1 MQQDPHGEEKDSL
14 DTAQI
19 FHKYYGALVGYACK
33 FVDRQTAED
42 LVQDVFIQT
51 HNKIPENA
59 RSYLFRSVHN
69 KCQDY
74 FKHLE
79 VHRKYVNEA
88 RILQDELTYFHPD
101 TGNRSMLEEEN
112 TNVWNAIEQLPP
124 KCREIV
130 KLRYQQGLKTV
141 EISDAMGISSRTV
154 ETQLYKGIRQLR
166 TMIKKL
172 NYLLGILF

>member
-1 MQQDPHGEEKDSL
+1 MQQDTQAEHMDTL

-19 FHKYYGALVGYACK
+19 FHQYYVALVGYACK
-33 FVDRQTAED
+33 FVDLQTAED

-51 HNKIPENA
+51 HNKVPENA

-69 KCQDY
+69 KCQDH
-74 FKHLE
+74 FKHQE

-88 RILQDELTYFHPD
+88 MISQEELAYFHPD
-101 TGNRSMLEEEN
+101 TGNKSLLEEES
-112 TNVWNAIEQLPP
+112 NVWNAIEKLPP

-154 ETQLYKGIRQLR
+154 ETQLYKGIKQLR
-166 TMIKKL
+166 SMIKKL
-172 NYLLGILF
+172 NYLFSFLF

>member
-1 MQQDPHGEEKDSL
+1 MRQDPQDEDMDPL

-19 FHKYYGALVGYACK
+19 FHKYYVALVGYACK
-33 FVDRQTAED
+33 FVDLQTAED

-51 HNKIPENA
+51 HNKIPDNA
-59 RSYLFRSVHN
+59 RSYLFRCVHN
-69 KCQDY
+69 KCQDH
-74 FKHLE
+74 FKHQE

-101 TGNRSMLEEEN
+101 TGNKSLLEKES
-112 TNVWNAIEQLPP
+112 NVWNAIEQLPP

-130 KLRYQQGLKTV
+130 KLRYQQGLKTI

-154 ETQLYKGIRQLR
+154 ETQLYKGIKQLR
-166 TMIKKL
+166 SMIKKL
-172 NYLLGILF
+172 NYLFSILF